1 MQLSGRGGVSVEG
14 GDSVEAQS
22 PPVSPA
28 YNEGSQAPELPRP
41 TPTATPLWPDW
52 TRSGRR
58 DQVPPLASERLAP
71 RRIRA
76 GVYPESLPIG
86 RLAGRPDI

>member
-1 MQLSGRGGVSVEG
+1 MPLSGRGGVSVEG
-14 GDSVEAQS
+14 GDSVEPQS
-22 PPVSPA
+22 PPASPA

-41 TPTATPLWPDW
+41 TASATPLWPDR

-71 RRIRA
+71 GRFRA
-76 GVYPESLPIG
+76 GVYLESLPIG